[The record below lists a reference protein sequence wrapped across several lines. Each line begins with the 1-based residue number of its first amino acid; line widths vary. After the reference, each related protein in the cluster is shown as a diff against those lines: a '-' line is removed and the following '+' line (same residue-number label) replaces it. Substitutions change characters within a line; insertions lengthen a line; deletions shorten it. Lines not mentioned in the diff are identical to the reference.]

1 MASFWISVL
10 IQNHFALEQWVE
22 KRLLKQMDRLVHQY
36 PHVEGAGG
44 NEESLY
50 TYGLSEPAVLDVA
63 QDWMPS

>member
-44 NEESLY
+44 NEESLD
-50 TYGLSEPAVLDVA
+50 TCGLSEPVVLDVA
-63 QDWMPS
+63 LGWMPS